1 MKDSFENFI
10 VQFRGAIPG
19 SPADKAGMKKGDIII
34 SVNGKPTPTFSD
46 YISATEDRTTVQ
58 KMDVLRDGQLIEVV
72 LELKPKTSLIE
83 EEPDYEEMIEQLKN
97 AGIIPQNFNPENN

>member
-1 MKDSFENFI
+1 MNDSFENFI

-46 YISATEDRTTVQ
+46 YIEATEDRTTVQ
-58 KMDVLRDGQLIEVV
+58 KMDILRDGQLIEVV
-72 LELKPKTSLIE
+72 LDLKPKTSLIE
-83 EEPDYEEMIEQLKN
+83 EEPDYEGMIEQLKL
-97 AGIIPQNFNPENN
+97 AGIIPQNFDPENN